1 MELIQGIQ
9 NLLAWG
15 GDALGIVNDILGGIT
30 WDFLLWLFP
39 PALAGLVSLSLDVL
53 MVFVSIGLVKKLIL
67 ILG

>member
-15 GDALGIVNDILGGIT
+15 GDALGIVNQILGGLT
-30 WDFLLWLFP
+30 WDFLLILFP
-39 PALAGLVSLSLDVL
+39 PALSGFISISIDVL
-53 MVFVSIGLVKKLIL
+53 MVFVSIGLIKKLIL

>member
-15 GDALGIVNDILGGIT
+15 GDALGIVNQILGGLT
-30 WDFLLWLFP
+30 WDFLLILFP
-39 PALAGLVSLSLDVL
+39 SALAGFISISLDVL
-53 MVFVSIGLVKKLIL
+53 MVFVSIGLIKKLIL

>member
-1 MELIQGIQ
+1 MTLIQGIQ

-15 GDALGIVNDILGGIT
+15 GDALSIVNDILGGIT
-30 WDFLLWLFP
+30 WDFMLFLFP
-39 PALAGLVSLSLDVL
+39 PPLAAFVSVSLDVL